1 MECVNLKNHKRKRE
15 HNIINIIDTYCDN
28 NINDIKLLNNIN
40 KLPISISG
48 ECKSNIIDI
57 NTKMTPRIKNVFNGT
72 YNEGVW
78 KELYNNLEYCIFI
91 QLYDINSHKLKKLR
105 DYLVQIFNHINNKYD
120 LNIGFNKQL
129 KLKKF
134 VQDEKYMLYIFF
146 NYKQKNNYTDIII
159 KTLKNILKIIIHYSN
174 IKYDEKKIYDVDNNE
189 YIHDDFVVS
198 NEDLD
203 ESDEDLDE
211 SYEDLD
217 ESDEDLD
224 ESYEDLDESDEDLD
238 ESYEDLDKSDEDLD
252 ESYEDLDESYENN
265 NDKENKEINTNY
277 NDNNIF
283 KKYTELIIKENKEY
297 LQNISI
303 NKINSLLDDFINDL
317 KNKIKKFIN

>member
-217 ESDEDLD
+217 ES
-224 ESYEDLDESDEDLD
+224 
-238 ESYEDLDKSDEDLD
+238 
-252 ESYEDLDESYENN
+252 YENN